1 MIWLVDY
8 THYQKPI
15 HSRLAAA
22 KQDYFRLKSY
32 VRHKKIGPTAP
43 VQTRV
48 FGTGLLRIATI
59 LHRNGIPVRYLHYDQ
74 FTSLMEQGTALPES
88 VAFSAICPTVT
99 LCADLAAKIKK
110 RSPGTRVILGGV
122 HANLNP
128 ATTAARFP
136 VFDSISLGHELA
148 AAEAVAGKPLH
159 PVPEPYVDYGLLPYP
174 LKAYAINTLST
185 VGCPF
190 RCDYCADGR
199 APHYIASPDGQLS
212 TMKNLLP
219 PRTLVHFFDSVL
231 GYSTEG
237 ARAVCQAI
245 QKTNHPFLLSCD
257 MRAELLTPELLSEM
271 EAAGFVEVRLGME
284 SADPELLIRN
294 RRTLL
299 PDRFAAQI
307 ANIRRYSNMYITLY
321 SITGLPGTT
330 AVSHKKTLHYC
341 EELFREQLVDEIKNA
356 LYVPYPTEGIDYAAR
371 GVTILNHNW
380 TDYDRQSFPV
390 YRTAEMSSDELWELY
405 LHTAED
411 INRSWLKGLGFS
423 SIEEVP
429 VIEGYYNE
437 YVQAN
442 YLGKSAE
449 EGEFKK

>member
-1 MIWLVDY
+1 MIWLIDY

-15 HSRLAAA
+15 HPRLVAA

-32 VRHKKIGPTAP
+32 VRHRKIGPTAP

-48 FGTGLLRIATI
+48 FGTGLLRLATI
-59 LHRNGIPVRYLHYDQ
+59 LHKNGIPVRYLHYHQ
-74 FTSLMEQGTALPES
+74 LEELLAQGAAIAET
-88 VAFSAICPTVT
+88 VAFSAICPTVN
-99 LCADLAAKIKK
+99 LCRELAVKIKEQ
-110 RSPGTRVILGGV
+110 SPGTTVILGGV

-128 ATTAARFP
+128 ETTASRFP
-136 VFDSISLGHELA
+136 VFDRISLGHELA
-148 AAEAVAGKPLH
+148 AAEAIAGKPLQ
-159 PVPEPYVDYGLLPYP
+159 PTPTPYVDYSLLPYP
-174 LKAYAINTLST
+174 LKEYAINTVST

-212 TMKNLLP
+212 IMKQLLP

-237 ARAVCQAI
+237 ARAVCRAI
-245 QKTNHPFLLSCD
+245 QKTQHPFLLSCD
-257 MRAELLTPELLSEM
+257 MRAELLTPELLAEM

-284 SADPELLIRN
+284 SADPDLLIRN
-294 RRTLL
+294 GRTLL
-299 PDRFAAQI
+299 PDRFAGQI
-307 ANIRRYSNMYITLY
+307 ANIRQNSNLYITLY

-330 AVSHKKTLHYC
+330 AASHEKTLRYC

-356 LYVPYPTEGIDYAAR
+356 QYVPYPIEGIDYAQR
-371 GVTILNHNW
+371 GVTIQNFNW
-380 TDYDRQSFPV
+380 TDYDRQSYPV
-390 YRTAEMSSDELWELY
+390 YRTEEMTSDELWELY

-423 SIEEVP
+423 SFDQVP
-429 VIEGYYNE
+429 VIENYYSE
-437 YVQAN
+437 YVEAN
-442 YLGKSAE
+442 YLGNTATTE
-449 EGEFKK
+449 DD

>member
-8 THYQKPI
+8 THYEKPI
-15 HSRLAAA
+15 HPRLAAA
-22 KQDYFRLKSY
+22 KQDYFRMKSY
-32 VRHKKIGPTAP
+32 ARHRKIGPTAP

-59 LHRNGIPVRYLHYDQ
+59 LHRNQIPVRYLHYNQ
-74 FTSLMEQGTALPES
+74 LISLLKQGAALPET
-88 VAFSAICPTVT
+88 VAFSAICPTVNH
-99 LCADLAAKIKK
+99 CESLAAEIKQ
-110 RSPGTRVILGGV
+110 RSPNTTVILGGV

-128 ATTAARFP
+128 ETTASRFP
-136 VFDSISLGHELA
+136 VFDRVSLGHELA
-148 AAEAVAGKPLH
+148 AAEAVAGRPLQ
-159 PVPEPYVDYGLLPYP
+159 PVPAPYVDYALLPYP
-174 LKAYAINTLST
+174 LQAYAINTVST

-212 TMKNLLP
+212 TMKKLLP

-237 ARAVCQAI
+237 AHQVCRAI
-245 QKTNHPFLLSCD
+245 QKADHPFLLSCD

-284 SADPELLIRN
+284 SADPELLVRN
-294 RRTLL
+294 GRTLL

-307 ANIRRYSNMYITLY
+307 AKIRQHSNMYITLY

-330 AVSHKKTLHYC
+330 VASHEKTLRCC
-341 EELFREQLVDEIKNA
+341 EELLREQLVDEIKNA
-356 LYVPYPTEGIDYAAR
+356 QYVPYPTEGIDYAAR

-390 YRTAEMSSDELWELY
+390 YRTAEMSSQELWELY

-423 SIEEVP
+423 SFDQVP
-429 VIEGYYNE
+429 VIEGYYSE

-442 YLGKSAE
+442 YLGKKE
-449 EGEFKK
+449 EKGGV